1 MWLLMYLRYRWENYD
16 DTMKLVNNFLNKS
29 NYKISYYNLLQLEEK
44 NTFIFLIHKGLVMK
58 LTILVTT
65 NPSYIL

>member
-1 MWLLMYLRYRWENYD
+1 MWRLMYLRYRWENYD

>member
-1 MWLLMYLRYRWENYD
+1 MYLRYRWENYD